1 MTGCTKGEYTAPGGT
16 VNESGFRLSVVT
28 KNMSREEVVTRA
40 SDPKTEAEREI
51 KELHVSFLF
60 GPDGK
65 YLQARQDG
73 GGHSYQGYQSVKG
86 TSTLR
91 IDNEGF
97 ADNAY
102 ASRATVYVVANV
114 EPLDVRKSDRG
125 RSTPERIPDETAFE
139 GNPLRT
145 DLPLPNAL
153 GDCPPRAVALWS
165 GKSDARPTIWR
176 AGERRRWCHRDEER

>member
-1 MTGCTKGEYTAPGGT
+1 MNGRTIRKYLFLPLVAIAALSMTGCTKGEYTAPGGT

-28 KNMSREEVVTRA
+28 KSMSRKEVVTRA

-51 KELHVSFLF
+51 KELHVFLF
-60 GPDGK
+60 GPDGN

-73 GGHSYQGYQSVKG
+73 GGHSSQGDQSVKG

-102 ASRATVYVVANV
+102 ASRATVY
-114 EPLDVRKSDRG
+114 
-125 RSTPERIPDETAFE
+125 
-139 GNPLRT
+139 
-145 DLPLPNAL
+145 
-153 GDCPPRAVALWS
+153 
-165 GKSDARPTIWR
+165 
-176 AGERRRWCHRDEER
+176 

>member
-1 MTGCTKGEYTAPGGT
+1 MNGRTIRKYLFLPLVAIAALSMTGCTKGEYTAPGGAADGG
-16 VNESGFRLSVVT
+16 GFRLSVVT
-28 KNMSREEVVTRA
+28 KSMSREEVVTRA

-51 KELHVSFLF
+51 KELHVFLF

-73 GGHSYQGYQSVKG
+73 GGHSFQGYQSAKG

-114 EPLDVRKSDRG
+114 EPGTFGNLTEEG
-125 RSTPERIPDETAFE
+125 YPERIPDETAFE
-139 GNPLRT
+139 AFHYEPTSYETLLET
-145 DLPLPNAL
+145 VSYTHLTLPTNSL
-153 GDCPPRAVALWS
+153 V
-165 GKSDARPTIWR
+165 
-176 AGERRRWCHRDEER
+176 